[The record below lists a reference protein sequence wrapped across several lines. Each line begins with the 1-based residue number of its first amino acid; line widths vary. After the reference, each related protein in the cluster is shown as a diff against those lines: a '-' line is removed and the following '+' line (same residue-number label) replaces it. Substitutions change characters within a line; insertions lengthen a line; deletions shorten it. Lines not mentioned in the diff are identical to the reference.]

1 MYKMNMRLLNED
13 EITRI
18 YETNMPCDFAKD
30 EIKPLS
36 RILELCKL
44 DKYFCY
50 GFYEKGESET
60 ETMIAYA
67 FLVTSENRKAVL
79 VDYFAVADDV
89 RGLGYGSECFKM
101 LLDKVKE
108 KKLGTLFLEV
118 ENPDFGKDEEERLL
132 RKRRIAFYI
141 RNGMTLTNL
150 RIFLYDVEY
159 LLMTSFA
166 SEQAD
171 VKEQIYAVYKVLL
184 KPDKIQSKL
193 QITVEKSMEKT
204 YIL

>member
-1 MYKMNMRLLNED
+1 MYKMNMRLLND
-13 EITRI
+13 NEITKI
-18 YETNMPCDFAKD
+18 YENYMPCDFAKD

-60 ETMIAYA
+60 ETMIAYV

-79 VDYFAVADDV
+79 VDYFAVVGDL
-89 RGLGYGSECFKM
+89 RGMGYGSKCFEM
-101 LLDKVKE
+101 LRDKVNE

-118 ENPDFGKDEEERLL
+118 ENPDFGVDEAERLL
-132 RKRRIAFYI
+132 RKRRISFYI

-159 LLMTSFA
+159 LLMTSDA
-166 SEQAD
+166 SEMTEA
-171 VKEQIYAVYKVLL
+171 KEQIYNVYKVLL

-193 QITVEKSMEKT
+193 EITTEKIVEKT
-204 YIL
+204 YIM

>member
-1 MYKMNMRLLNED
+1 MNMRLLNEN
-13 EITRI
+13 EITKI
-18 YETNMPCDFAKD
+18 YKNYMPYDFAKN

-44 DKYFCY
+44 EKYFCY
-50 GFYEKGESET
+50 GFYEKQEQGSEK
-60 ETMIAYA
+60 MIAYV

-79 VDYFAVADDV
+79 VDYFAVSDGI
-89 RGLGYGSECFKM
+89 RGLGYGSKCFEM
-101 LLDKVKE
+101 LQDKVKE
-108 KKLGTLFLEV
+108 RNLGTLFLEV
-118 ENPDFGKDEEERLL
+118 ENPDFGMDEAEQLL

-159 LLMTSFA
+159 LLMTSDA
-166 SEQAD
+166 SEKAD

-193 QITVEKSMEKT
+193 KITTEKSMEKT
-204 YIL
+204 YVM

>member
-1 MYKMNMRLLNED
+1 M
-13 EITRI
+13 
-18 YETNMPCDFAKD
+18 
-30 EIKPLS
+30 
-36 RILELCKL
+36 
-44 DKYFCY
+44 
-50 GFYEKGESET
+50 
-60 ETMIAYA
+60 
-67 FLVTSENRKAVL
+67 
-79 VDYFAVADDV
+79 
-89 RGLGYGSECFKM
+89 
-101 LLDKVKE
+101 
-108 KKLGTLFLEV
+108 